1 MKGILKIIGAVAVIN
16 IIARLVGFAREQYIA
31 TAFGTTLYAD
41 SIVNAYTI
49 PNFLYL
55 VIGGA
60 FTTAFISV
68 YHKTTSSITEYIR
81 RTFTTILITITL
93 VVILFMV
100 LADPILM
107 QFFHVKDEAEY
118 EILRSLY
125 FWMMPSTI
133 MLVLSTWMSGILN
146 VQGRYHLSAF
156 SVLIYNGA
164 FLIVSVV
171 LSILMG
177 PIGMGIGALVG
188 AICMFLFLIYGVR
201 NVKEMSFKPSIK
213 GAEDQKMLWK
223 VALPILLGGATAQ
236 LYILIQSFFSAMLE
250 EGVRSAMNYATK
262 MSQFPQAIL
271 MTAVTTVIFPLLSR
285 KEGEGDT
292 ESVKALYVRG
302 MRLLYILVLPVAVFF
317 YFQAEGIVRII
328 FEYNK
333 FDAESTAITAPL
345 LQVFS
350 TTMFFL
356 AANTY
361 ITRFYY
367 AKGNSVLPMIFSIL
381 TVFGVN
387 IAVVLATIDALG
399 ANAVALGTLVSA
411 IVNFLL
417 LIIVLHS
424 KYQLKLVNNNVGQF
438 IKLATIGLVFIA
450 VNWAIAEWIVF
461 DQKWMHIIL
470 TFVIASISYFII
482 LFVFKI
488 QELQQIAGKVKTKLF
503 RKK

>member
-16 IIARLVGFAREQYIA
+16 IIARLVGFARETYIA
-31 TAFGTTLYAD
+31 TAFGTTLYSD

-93 VVILFMV
+93 VVILFLV

-156 SVLIYNGA
+156 SVLIYNGS

-171 LSILMG
+171 LSIMMG

-188 AICMFLFLIYGVR
+188 AVCMFLFLVYGVR
-201 NVKEMSFKPSIK
+201 NVKEMSFKPSLK

-236 LYILIQSFFSAMLE
+236 VYILIQSFFSAMLE

-302 MRLLYILVLPVAVFF
+302 MRLLYILVLPVSVFF
-317 YFQAEGIVRII
+317 YFQAEGIIRIV

-333 FDAESTAITAPL
+333 FGSESTAITAPL

-424 KYQLKLVNNNVGQF
+424 KYQLKLVNKNIGQF
-438 IKLATIGLVFIA
+438 IKLAAIGLVFIA
-450 VNWAIAEWIVF
+450 VNWAIAEWIVI

-488 QELQQIAGKVKTKLF
+488 QELQQIAEKVKAKIS

>member
-424 KYQLKLVNNNVGQF
+424 KYQLKLINKNVGQF
-438 IKLATIGLVFIA
+438 VKLAAIGLVFIA
-450 VNWAIAEWIVF
+450 VNWAIAEWIVI
-461 DQKWMHIIL
+461 DQKWMHIVL

-488 QELQQIAGKVKTKLF
+488 QELQQIAEKVKAKLF
-503 RKK
+503 KKK

>member
-16 IIARLVGFAREQYIA
+16 IIARLVGFAREQYIGIQY
-31 TAFGTTLYAD
+31 GTTVYSD
-41 SIVNAYTI
+41 SIINAYTI

-118 EILRSLY
+118 EMLRSLY

-171 LSILMG
+171 LSIMMG

-188 AICMFLFLIYGVR
+188 AVCMFLFLVYGVR

-223 VALPILLGGATAQ
+223 IALPILLGGATAQ

-302 MRLLYILVLPVAVFF
+302 MRLLYILVLPVSVFF
-317 YFQAEGIVRII
+317 YFQAEAIIRII

-333 FDAESTAITAPL
+333 FGAESTAITAPL

-387 IAVVLATIDALG
+387 IAVVLATIDVLG

-424 KYQLKLVNNNVGQF
+424 KYQLKLVNKNIGQF
-438 IKLATIGLVFIA
+438 IKLAAIGLLFIV
-450 VNWAIAEWIVF
+450 VNWAIAEWIVL

-488 QELQQIAGKVKTKLF
+488 QELQQIVGKVSGKIS

>member
-16 IIARLVGFAREQYIA
+16 ILARLVGFARETYIGIQ
-31 TAFGTTLYAD
+31 FGTTVYSD
-41 SIVNAYTI
+41 SITNAYTI

-60 FTTAFISV
+60 FTTAFISI
-68 YHKTTSSITEYIR
+68 YHKTSSSITEYIR
-81 RTFTTILITITL
+81 RTFTTIAITITL
-93 VVILFMV
+93 VVILFMA

-107 QFFHVKDEAEY
+107 QFFHAKDGLEY

-125 FWMMPSTI
+125 YWMMPSTI

-156 SVLIYNGA
+156 SVLIYNGS
-164 FLIVSVV
+164 FLLVSVV
-171 LSILMG
+171 LSIIMG

-188 AICMFLFLIYGVR
+188 AVCMFLFLVYGVR
-201 NVKEMSFKPSIK
+201 DVKEMSFKPSIK
-213 GAEDQKMLWK
+213 QSEDQKMLWK
-223 VALPILLGGATAQ
+223 VALPIMLGGATAQ

-271 MTAVTTVIFPLLSR
+271 MTAVTTVIFPLLSK
-285 KEGEGDT
+285 KEGDGDT
-292 ESVKALYVRG
+292 ESVKALYTRG
-302 MRLLYILVLPVAVFF
+302 MRLLYLLVLPVSVFF

-345 LQVFS
+345 LQLFS

-367 AKGNSVLPMIFSIL
+367 AKGNSVLPMVFSIL

-387 IAVVLATIDALG
+387 IAVVLATIDGLG

-424 KYQLKLVNNNVGQF
+424 KYGLKLVNSNIGQF
-438 IKLATIGLVFIA
+438 IKLAAIGILFNA

-461 DQKWMHIIL
+461 DQKWIHILL
-470 TFVIASISYFII
+470 TFAIASVSYFVL
-482 LFVFKI
+482 LFAFKMD
-488 QELQQIAGKVKTKLF
+488 ELQQFVSKVKGKVL

>member
-16 IIARLVGFAREQYIA
+16 ILARLVGFARETYIA
-31 TAFGTTLYAD
+31 VEFGTTLYSD

-60 FTTAFISV
+60 FTTAFISI
-68 YHKTTSSITEYIR
+68 YHKTSSSITEYIQ
-81 RTFTTILITITL
+81 RTFTTIAVSITL
-93 VVILFMV
+93 IVILFMA

-107 QFFHVKDEAEY
+107 QFFQVENQAEY

-125 FWMMPSTI
+125 YWMMPSTI

-156 SVLIYNGA
+156 SVLIYNA
-164 FLIVSVV
+164 SFLLVSVV
-171 LSILMG
+171 LSITMG
-177 PIGMGIGALVG
+177 PVGMGIGALVG
-188 AICMFLFLIYGVR
+188 AICMFLFLVFGVR
-201 NVKEMSFKPSIK
+201 NVNEMSFKPNFK
-213 GAEDQKMLWK
+213 QAEDQKMLWK
-223 VALPILLGGATAQ
+223 IALPIMLGGATAQ
-236 LYILIQSFFSAMLE
+236 LYILIQRFFTNMLE
-250 EGVRSAMNYATK
+250 AGVPSAMNYATK

-271 MTAVTTVIFPLLSR
+271 MTAVTTVIFPLLSK

-292 ESVKALYVRG
+292 ESVKQLYVRG
-302 MRLLYILVLPVAVFF
+302 MRLLYLLVLPVSVFF

-328 FEYNK
+328 FEYK
-333 FDAESTAITAPL
+333 EFDAESTAITAPL

-387 IAVVLATIDALG
+387 IAVVMATIDEMG
-399 ANAVALGTLVSA
+399 ANAVALGTLISA

-417 LIIVLHS
+417 LVFVLQS
-424 KYQLKLVNNNVGQF
+424 KYKLKLLDNNVSQLF
-438 IKLATIGLVFIA
+438 KLAIIGLIYVAI
-450 VNWAIAEWIVF
+450 NWAIAHWISI
-461 DQKWMHIIL
+461 DQKWLHIIA
-470 TFVIASISYFII
+470 TFIVASISYMI
-482 LFVFKI
+482 LLFAFKMD
-488 QELQQIAGKVKTKLF
+488 ELQQITGKVKVKIL

>member
-1 MKGILKIIGAVAVIN
+1 MNGILKIIGAVAVIN
-16 IIARLVGFAREQYIA
+16 ILARLVGFARETYIA
-31 TAFGTTLYAD
+31 TYFGTTVYSD
-41 SIVNAYTI
+41 SIINAYTI

-93 VVILFMV
+93 VVILFIV

-107 QFFHVKDEAEY
+107 QFFHVKDKAEY

-171 LSILMG
+171 LSIMMG

-188 AICMFLFLIYGVR
+188 AVCMFLFLVYGVR

-223 VALPILLGGATAQ
+223 IALPILLGGATAQ

-302 MRLLYILVLPVAVFF
+302 MRLLYILVLPVSVFF
-317 YFQAEGIVRII
+317 YFQAEAIIRII

-333 FDAESTAITAPL
+333 FGAESTAITAPL

-387 IAVVLATIDALG
+387 IAVVLATIDVLG

-424 KYQLKLVNNNVGQF
+424 KYQLKLVNKNIGQF
-438 IKLATIGLVFIA
+438 IKLAAIGLLFIV
-450 VNWAIAEWIVF
+450 VNWAIAEWIVL

-488 QELQQIAGKVKTKLF
+488 QELQQIVGKVSGKIS